1 MCIHFKP
8 PKIKARTPME
18 KVGLKKLESIQ
29 RLLKKFYEDE
39 SFFIRNIVI
48 SKEKKFI
55 GYSDPYINSFSN
67 PEFQSMMM
75 DETEIKI
82 YYYTSK
88 PKGIYWSIVTK
99 PKIEDMVVE
108 IFGLKNQGIDKVR
121 LEDISDD
128 RYIY

>member
-8 PKIKARTPME
+8 PKIEARTPME

-55 GYSDPYINSFSN
+55 GYSDPYSNSFSS

-82 YYYTSK
+82 YYYTSE

-108 IFGLKNQGIDKVR
+108 IFGLKNQGIDKVK
-121 LEDISDD
+121 LEYISDD